1 MCRKLTCL
9 FSFVLVLSLVSNASA
24 DLVGHWRFDEGSG
37 IIAYDSSGNGND
49 GTLEGDP
56 QWVAGKI
63 TGALQF
69 NGTDDYVEVPDSP
82 SLDITDAITIVAWVS
97 REVDSGNWER
107 IVAKSDSTLY
117 DYWLQITNG
126 DSIGGGFLDIGGTAH
141 NSLDLATGISIPL
154 NQWTHLAYVYDG
166 TYAKGYVNGR
176 LDKSDDIGS
185 FKIRTSTRPLWV
197 GRLQTSYNFDGL
209 IDEVRIYDRALS
221 ADQVQ
226 GLFNG
231 IAPTFAKAEKPN
243 PEDGAMLMD
252 TWVTLGWSL
261 GQFAVSHDVYLGD
274 NFADVNDGTGDT
286 FRGNQSDT
294 YFVVGFPGFP
304 YPDGLVP
311 GTTYYWRIDE
321 VNDLDPNSPWKGN
334 VWSFMVPPR
343 TAYDPA
349 PANGAKFISTDTTLS
364 WTAGFNAK
372 LHAVYFG
379 DDFDT
384 VSNAT
389 GGAPMATTTYTPAP
403 LELDKNYYWR
413 VDEFDG
419 FATHKG
425 DIWSF
430 KTLPDIPIV
439 DPNLM
444 GWWKLDETSG
454 TTALD
459 WSGHGHHG
467 TFQGDPLWVD
477 GYDGGALEF
486 DGVDDYVEI
495 PYTTDPTTY
504 TITVWVKPARTGPA
518 NIVVRTSPSG
528 PTVHWSHQ
536 LRIDSSGAF
545 EHYAWDGSECRVMGT
560 TAVKADTW
568 YSVAAVATD
577 NGRMRLYVNGQE
589 EGIATNVGALWADG
603 DRFLVGSNSGHGM
616 GWFEGLIDDIRI
628 YDYVLSQ
635 AEIQQAMRGDTSLAW
650 NPSPTNGSTLSI
662 KDATPLSWS
671 PGDNAAQHDVYFGT
685 DKDAVTDADTSDT
698 SGIYRGRQVAASYTV
713 TEGLE
718 WGGGPYYWR
727 VDEYNTD
734 GTVTTGRV
742 WSFMIADY
750 LTVDDFE
757 AYNDLNPE
765 DPESNRIFLTWID
778 GYEQPT
784 NGSTV
789 GYFDPPF
796 CEQTIVHSGRQSMP
810 LFYDNSG
817 PAYYSEATL
826 PLTYPR
832 DWTEEGVGVLTLWF
846 YGDPANVAES
856 MYVAVANA
864 TGPTAVVYHDNPDAA
879 LIDDWTQWNIDLEE
893 ISNQGVVLTNVDSI
907 AIGFGNRNNPQ
918 VGGSGM
924 VFVDDI
930 RLYRPVPEQ

>member
-1 MCRKLTCL
+1 MYKKLIYL
-9 FSFVLVLSLVSNASA
+9 VSLVVVLSLTAGVTRA
-24 DLVGHWRFDEGSG
+24 DLRHHWTLNGDLADVIDSVNLSAGAGQPAYGEGRTGGGVEFD
-37 IIAYDSSGNGND
+37 
-49 GTLEGDP
+49 
-56 QWVAGKI
+56 
-63 TGALQF
+63 
-69 NGTDDYVEVPDSP
+69 GTDDYLYTPLAPFMP
-82 SLDITDAITIVAWVS
+82 SQTVCVWVKTSNSGQSVLGWSDGHPTHGTMDRNIYFNADGTVTFRIWTGQTTIVTS
-97 REVDSGNWER
+97 
-107 IVAKSDSTLY
+107 
-117 DYWLQITNG
+117 NG
-126 DSIGGGFLDIGGTAH
+126 PVNDGEWH
-141 NSLDLATGISIPL
+141 
-154 NQWTHLAYVYDG
+154 HLAVGYTEGEQMWLYVDG
-166 TYAKGYVNGR
+166 VFESSTDSSNIWNSYNTPYFTAGIESMVSTYFTGAI
-176 LDKSDDIGS
+176 DDI
-185 FKIRTSTRPLWV
+185 
-197 GRLQTSYNFDGL
+197 
-209 IDEVRIYDRALS
+209 RIYDEALTQDQILS
-221 ADQVQ
+221 AMTAQP
-226 GLFNG
+226 F
-231 IAPTFAKAEKPN
+231 PFAFGPDPAH
-243 PEDGAMLMD
+243 GALYSD
-252 TWVTLGWSL
+252 TWITLSWRAGD
-261 GQFAVSHDVYLGD
+261 FAVSHDVYLGD

-286 FRGNQSDT
+286 FRSNQATT
-294 YFVVGFPGFP
+294 YFVAGFPGFP

-389 GGAPMATTTYTPAP
+389 GGTPMATTTYTPAP

-444 GWWKLDETSG
+444 CWWKLDETSG

-893 ISNQGVVLTNVDSI
+893 ISNQGVVLTNVDRL

-918 VGGSGM
+918 LGGSGLM
-924 VFVDDI
+924 FIDDI
-930 RLYRPVPEQ
+930 RLYRPATEP